1 VVTRAPYRALS
12 GNRGLISPHPLT
24 TSGQLPSDLRC
35 FLSFRRMS
43 VFLVRQG
50 GFVPARAFVVSRVS
64 LLCVREVL
72 GLVFLLLVAVSVL
85 VVPCLASSCCG
96 AP

>member
-1 VVTRAPYRALS
+1 
-12 GNRGLISPHPLT
+12 
-24 TSGQLPSDLRC
+24 
-35 FLSFRRMS
+35 MS
-43 VFLVRQG
+43 VFFLLQG
-50 GFVPARAFVVSRVS
+50 GFVPAWAFVVSRVS
-64 LLCVREVL
+64 HLRVREVL